1 MKRLDR
7 DAVIHSCHILEGED
21 ITGSIISSTQQ
32 LPVQARPGSSECKRY
47 RDACM
52 CQSVTTIG
60 GRRGACSKQRYRL
73 QGGVHKAQGR
83 CTAVKAPTLL
93 RPDRGH
99 HFRPLQLPAAAR
111 HCRRSFAGRPVPEP
125 WRGNTMMCTFPT
137 ESPGAVN
144 TQCQLT
150 VACARCLSRS
160 WNCKR
165 MTPLSS
171 TECGKPIMHFRYVS
185 ALQIFSFIVTYYPIL

>member
-1 MKRLDR
+1 MKRLDQV
-7 DAVIHSCHILEGED
+7 AVMHSCHILEGED

-32 LPVQARPGSSECKRY
+32 LPVPDRPSVSAIGMH
-47 RDACM
+47 ACVKG
-52 CQSVTTIG
+52 VTTIG

-83 CTAVKAPTLL
+83 CTAVKALTLL

-125 WRGNTMMCTFPT
+125 WLGNTMMCTFPT

-185 ALQIFSFIVTYYPIL
+185 ALQIFSFIVT